1 MVPIPTLNQ
10 LYTEVR
16 TDLESEYG
24 STIAFFGKVFLRAVA
39 AVQAAKLKIYYLVI
53 ADVQKNMAPDL
64 ADPEASGGT
73 LERYGRIQL
82 GRDPYPA
89 KSGQYK
95 IQVTGSIGAT
105 IQSQTTFKSNDDSVN
120 PGRLFVLDVSY
131 VLVATTDFILVRALD
146 AGLDAKMFVGE
157 GLTATIPIPLV
168 NKAAVVLEETIQPLS
183 SETIEDYRQKVIDAY
198 TLEAEGGAATD
209 YRLWASDAQG
219 VQKVYPYAKSGATA
233 EMNIYVEATVADS
246 VDGKGTPSALMLQQV
261 YDVIDFDPDT
271 TRPLNE
277 RGRRPMDVIVN
288 PLPIVPLNVDIVVNG
303 FTGITNDQKTGI
315 TNALKLF
322 INKIRPFV
330 AAAEPLAN
338 KNDVLD
344 LNRIISV
351 ILNTYPGGLFNSVS
365 LSVGGV
371 PWTSYTFINGNIPY
385 VNSITFV

>member
-10 LYTEVR
+10 LYTEVKS
-16 TDLESEYG
+16 DLESEYG

-131 VLVATTDFILVRALD
+131 VLVATTDFILVRALE

-168 NKAAVVLEETIQPLS
+168 DKAAVVLEETIQPLS
-183 SETIEDYRQKVIDAY
+183 SETIEDYRQKVIDSY
-198 TLEAEGGAATD
+198 RLEAEGGAATD
-209 YRLWASDAQG
+209 IRLWSNDAQG
-219 VQKVYPYAKSGATA
+219 VQRVYPYARSGYVA
-233 EMNIYVEATVADS
+233 EINVYVEATVADS
-246 VDGKGTPSALMLQQV
+246 VDGKGTPSALMLQNV
-261 YDVIDFDPDT
+261 KDVIDFDPDT

-277 RGRRPMDVIVN
+277 RGRRPMDMIVN
-288 PLPIVPLNVDIVVNG
+288 TLPIVPLDVDIVING
-303 FTGITNDQKTGI
+303 FVGLTASQQTAII
-315 TNALKLF
+315 NALTLF

-330 AAAEPLAN
+330 AAADIIVN
-338 KNDVLD
+338 KNDILD
-344 LNRIISV
+344 INRIISV
-351 ILNTYPGGLFNSVS
+351 ILNTYPGSVFGS
-365 LSVGGV
+365 IDLLINGTPAS
-371 PWTSYTFINGNIPY
+371 TYTFTNGNIPH
-385 VNSITFV
+385 VDSITFA